1 MGWIGSY
8 LASKQL
14 DTTHGLLYDNVAST
28 VSNAQQFIANTQP
41 YGPTG
46 KFDYPSFDFT
56 TTDDGVVRSLGQI
69 VNDFNSVA
77 VGPSGRGFRGARIL
91 KGSLSAGVFNWVG
104 DSVPLTAVTVTN
116 NAGDLSII
124 GIPHMC
130 WNESGTIGFVWFIGQ
145 RIGATG
151 SNRGFQPIV
160 YKTVNSGASW
170 SPLTGINFNDPSFK
184 APVLDHYPGV
194 QTNTALVIPLFNTTE
209 SMDGIVDMNGHLH
222 IMTTIIGTSSA
233 HADSLGFSFSFTNT
247 VDGETQYSY
256 AHTPGQRPYIYD
268 FTETTTGWNVTVVDS
283 MSSEAPS
290 EIPARPG
297 FNFNKWDAT
306 GGTGNNQKVR
316 SNASLQMSR
325 TPDGKYIVYTWAES
339 DTAYTDNGLKWNQY
353 PDIKAKMM
361 DVSTG
366 LINPTK
372 ISITNP
378 AIGSNP
384 LVAGAAHMHHI
395 SPKCAVVSSTAAA
408 GVAIAVPM
416 FVSNNPGLVQ
426 LDPNT
431 HWYSSAVLN
440 FGNVP
445 DNQIAYPKN
454 QVL

>member
-1 MGWIGSY
+1 MG
-8 LASKQL
+8 
-14 DTTHGLLYDNVAST
+14 
-28 VSNAQQFIANTQP
+28 QQDRTE
-41 YGPTG
+41 
-46 KFDYPSFDFT
+46 
-56 TTDDGVVRSLGQI
+56 
-69 VNDFNSVA
+69 
-77 VGPSGRGFRGARIL
+77 GF
-91 KGSLSAGVFNWVG
+91 K
-104 DSVPLTAVTVTN
+104 
-116 NAGDLSII
+116 
-124 GIPHMC
+124 
-130 WNESGTIGFVWFIGQ
+130 
-145 RIGATG
+145 
-151 SNRGFQPIV
+151 PIV